1 MADRRPY
8 WLLKSEPQ
16 AFSIGDLARA
26 PNQTIAWDGVR
37 NYQARNFLRAM
48 ERGDQVLFYHSNA
61 NPPSIVGVAEV
72 VKAAYSDA
80 TQFDKGDTH
89 YDPASDPDQP
99 RWDVVDIRLV
109 RQFAAPLPLDLLRK
123 QVGLKGME
131 LLRKGSRLSVQ
142 TVRAGEWKE
151 ILRLARRQTNRERPE
166 KASHR

>member
-1 MADRRPY
+1 MADRRQY

-16 AFSIGDLARA
+16 AFSISDLARA
-26 PNQTIAWDGVR
+26 PTQTAAWDGVR

-48 ERGDQVLFYHSNA
+48 EVGDQVLFYHSNA

-72 VKAAYSDA
+72 VKAAYPDA
-80 TQFDKGDTH
+80 TQFDKRDTH

-123 QVGLKGME
+123 QVGLKEME

-142 TVRAGEWKE
+142 PVRVGEWRE
-151 ILRLARRQTNRERPE
+151 ILRLARRQTSREQPE